1 MKIWNWFI
9 SNVVQYRSKKVMKMA
24 SVMFTSWMEGSFPID
39 LLYFYLILMKLLDIL
54 KFTDKLN
61 VHTRKP
67 FITSCL
73 WPEQKNKC
81 LWFDWSV
88 IKFIFVHTG
97 CKPNSVKW
105 MYWLA
110 WSTTGSLVTMW
121 TRPMRPNIC
130 VMSRLWQE
138 TSPRFTHIDLSCL
151 LSQSSS
157 SGKSADSKN
166 PTTWW
171 FPLVR
176 FCLRGRG
183 GWVLGLFVTILCNFK
198 KFKWH

>member
-1 MKIWNWFI
+1 M
-9 SNVVQYRSKKVMKMA
+9 
-24 SVMFTSWMEGSFPID
+24 
-39 LLYFYLILMKLLDIL
+39 LLTMQR
-54 KFTDKLN
+54 
-61 VHTRKP
+61 H
-67 FITSCL
+67 
-73 WPEQKNKC
+73 KNKC

-88 IKFIFVHTG
+88 IKFIFVHIG
-97 CKPNSVKW
+97 SKPNSVKW

-110 WSTTGSLVTMW
+110 WSMMGSLVTMW

-176 FCLRGRG
+176 ICLRGRE
-183 GWVLGLFVTILCNFK
+183 GWVLGPFELYCVILTSSNGIRGPCRLLCLLRQCASITMELIC
-198 KFKWH
+198 